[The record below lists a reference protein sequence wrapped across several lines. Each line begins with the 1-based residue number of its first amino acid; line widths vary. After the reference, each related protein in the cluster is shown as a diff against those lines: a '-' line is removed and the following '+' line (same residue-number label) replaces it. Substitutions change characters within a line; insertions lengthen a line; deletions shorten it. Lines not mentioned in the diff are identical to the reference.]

1 MSKGGARPRTRTRT
15 MKTRPGF
22 EPGPWVDEHFR
33 TSSLMRAERGERRE
47 ADEKTTLLIDER
59 CSEAPLVMSVTCG
72 EGAREHGAK
81 SRRNRHISDGQNT
94 QTLCKLSVRRRRRR
108 KVARSKARACAR
120 RNWDARAPRA
130 AEARE
135 RGARDRQADR
145 IISKRLGAGIL
156 SSSSLSTQNNGNRS

>member
-94 QTLCKLSVRRRRRR
+94 QTLCKFSVRRRRRR

-120 RNWDARAPRA
+120 RNLDACAPPRGGGP
-130 AEARE
+130 RT
-135 RGARDRQADR
+135 RGAPQTGL
-145 IISKRLGAGIL
+145 KGCEPGYF
-156 SSSSLSTQNNGNRS
+156 SSSCLSTQNFAS